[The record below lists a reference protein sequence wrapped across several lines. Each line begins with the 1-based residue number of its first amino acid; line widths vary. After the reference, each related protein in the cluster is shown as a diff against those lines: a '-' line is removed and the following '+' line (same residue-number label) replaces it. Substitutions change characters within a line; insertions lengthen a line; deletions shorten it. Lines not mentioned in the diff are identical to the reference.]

1 MEIGSTW
8 KQTSEQDSGLG
19 FDVVSVTSWTLEGA
33 AADRATIE
41 VRNDFSTGEVRRDT
55 GISLRESSGSG
66 TAVWNTTEGVLE
78 SLESRQAIRMAG
90 SPPELRGGELELV
103 VRSRV
108 QIDRVEEAW
117 TSEPRP
123 KAPAKESTPAEEPA
137 DA

>member
-1 MEIGSTW
+1 LDLKPTRDP
-8 KQTSEQDSGLG
+8 EQAGILERRTDQLHPDREALAFRLG
-19 FDVVSVTSWTLEGA
+19 VTRRNT
-33 AADRATIE
+33 DR
-41 VRNDFSTGEVRRDT
+41 RQTGEVRRDT

-103 VRSRV
+103 VRSRL